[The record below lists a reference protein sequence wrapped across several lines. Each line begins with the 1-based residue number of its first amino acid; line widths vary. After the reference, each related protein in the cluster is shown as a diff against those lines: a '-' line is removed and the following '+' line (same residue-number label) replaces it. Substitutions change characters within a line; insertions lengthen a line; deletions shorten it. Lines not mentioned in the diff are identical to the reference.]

1 MDQIAFILCAFIILS
16 GGLLTWYW
24 HNHYEKLI
32 AMSVMA
38 GGIMPL
44 LISTGYLDVAIIVA
58 LVSPFATILLILM
71 IREQKTEA
79 EQQEEA

>member
-1 MDQIAFILCAFIILS
+1 MDQIAFILCALIILI

-24 HNHYEKLI
+24 HSHYEKLI
-32 AMSVMA
+32 GVSITT
-38 GGIMPL
+38 GGTMPL

-58 LVSPFATILLILM
+58 LVSPFAIILLTLM
-71 IREQKTEA
+71 IREKKTEA